1 MVKQKKSDTVFA
13 AQIRAGRQ
21 LASKTQ
27 RQLADAAQVSL
38 STIEAIEGNR
48 SKPIPATRAAIVRVF
63 GDWGVRLKDNGEV
76 GALIDRARLE
86 APEES

>member
-1 MVKQKKSDTVFA
+1 MVKQKKNDPAFA
-13 AQIRAGRQ
+13 AQVRAGRQ
-21 LASKTQ
+21 LANKTQ

-48 SKPIPATRAAIVRVF
+48 SNPIPATRAAVVRAL

-86 APEES
+86 PAEEV

>member
-1 MVKQKKSDTVFA
+1 MVKQKKSDLAFA

-21 LASKTQ
+21 LANKTQ
-27 RQLADAAQVSL
+27 RQLSDAAQVSL

-48 SKPIPATRAAIVRVF
+48 SNPIPATRAAIVRAL

-86 APEES
+86 AAEDP

>member
-1 MVKQKKSDTVFA
+1 MVKQKNGDLAFS

-21 LASKTQ
+21 LANKTQ

-48 SKPIPATRAAIVRVF
+48 SNPIPATRADIVRAL
-63 GDWGVRLKDNGEV
+63 GEWGVRLKDNGEV

-86 APEES
+86 TVGEP